1 MSKLITSPTG
11 FDITFTK
18 VEATLKQRRDK
29 IVSAMF

>member
-1 MSKLITSPTG
+1 MSELITSPTG

-18 VEATLKQRRDK
+18 VEATFKQSRDK